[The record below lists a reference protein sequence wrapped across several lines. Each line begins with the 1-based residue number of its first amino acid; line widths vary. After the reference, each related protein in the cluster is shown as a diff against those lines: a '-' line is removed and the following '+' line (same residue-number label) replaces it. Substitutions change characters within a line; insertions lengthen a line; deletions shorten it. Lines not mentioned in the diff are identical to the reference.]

1 MIKCGGELL
10 EREESGGERSCR
22 LGSARADPSDGL
34 FSVKGFAGRLST
46 AVTKQSKA
54 EEASSPSFCRLK
66 TLRIRSRENCTN
78 SHDRA
83 NQKQEKN

>member
-1 MIKCGGELL
+1 LKEAHLAGLVTDDQVWRRNCWKGK
-10 EREESGGERSCR
+10 
-22 LGSARADPSDGL
+22 RADPSDGL

-66 TLRIRSRENCTN
+66 TFRIRSRENCTN